1 MLARHFRRRQRRPQ
15 AFRDN
20 LTFLL
25 QRKNTASI
33 ATRDDLD
40 LRHTSTRTTKRRAS
54 SAGSGSGTK
63 VGVASMADF
72 HHSAAPRRHVVP
84 LQRLRYWRRIGMLS
98 ASTTNPIDFEK
109 ERAGAGKR

>member
-1 MLARHFRRRQRRPQ
+1 
-15 AFRDN
+15 
-20 LTFLL
+20 
-25 QRKNTASI
+25 
-33 ATRDDLD
+33 
-40 LRHTSTRTTKRRAS
+40 
-54 SAGSGSGTK
+54 
-63 VGVASMADF
+63 MADF